1 METKTE
7 LLFILSAVGTLNG
20 LLLGLYLLFFRKEK
34 TTSQVFL
41 ALLLLMLSLRIGK
54 SVFLYFNPDLLK
66 VYLQIGLSA
75 CFLIGPSLYFYL
87 KASFQPITTTPR
99 SWLGV
104 YGALVVIMLAGGIL
118 YPYAQYPDLWYR
130 FIIKQV
136 IYGNWLLFMLLSLYV
151 YWNNVYVK
159 KIKAGAFVTTVLLG
173 NLVIFL
179 AYVLALTNWVKGSYI
194 AGSILYSFILY
205 LTIFTLFAKK
215 KSVAFGRTESSLPQN
230 ETEPDKYQHK
240 KIAGQQAQPLI
251 DKLTRLVEEQELY
264 KNPDLKLNELA
275 GKINIPG
282 HQLSQ
287 LLNDNLGKSFS
298 VFINEYRI
306 KEACKKIIAEPH
318 IKIEE
323 IGYEVGFNSKSTFFT
338 AFKKVTNTTPVLYR
352 ETVTNSENTGV
363 STDL

>member
-34 TTSQVFL
+34 TTAQVFL

-75 CFLIGPSLYFYL
+75 CFLIGPSLYYYL
-87 KASFQPITTTPR
+87 KASFQPLEKIPG
-99 SWLGV
+99 SWLWAYLGLA
-104 YGALVVIMLAGGIL
+104 GIMLVGGIL
-118 YPYAQYPDLWYR
+118 YPYAQYPDLWYHY
-130 FIIKQV
+130 IIKQV
-136 IYGNWLLFMLLSLYV
+136 IYGTWFLFILLSLYV
-151 YWNNVYVK
+151 YWNNVYNK
-159 KIKAGAFVTTVLLG
+159 KNKAGIFVTTVLAG

-179 AYVLALTNWVKGSYI
+179 AYIFALTNWVKGSYI

-205 LTIFTLFAKK
+205 LTIFTLVTKNKTVVPVQRAT
-215 KSVAFGRTESSLPQN
+215 VLPEN

-240 KIAGQQAQPLI
+240 KIADQQAQPLI
-251 DKLTRLVEEQELY
+251 DKLTRLVTEQELY
-264 KNPDLKLNELA
+264 KNPALKLNELA
-275 GKINIPG
+275 AKINIPG

-298 VFINEYRI
+298 VFINEYRVR
-306 KEACKKIIAEPH
+306 EACKKIMTAPH

-338 AFKKVTNTTPVLYR
+338 AFKKLMNTTPMLYR
-352 ETVTNSENTGV
+352 EAIVNTENSSSG
-363 STDL
+363 TDL